1 MQIFNSGTAYANL
14 ASSLSYKEKGML
26 GNMGYSSVNCAN
38 LPVELGS
45 MTVSCNFG
53 QIGQVTYI
61 GVSNPTDGNPLDICV
76 VNDLNSACKPDSP

>member
-14 ASSLSYKEKGML
+14 ASNLSYKEHGML

-45 MTVSCNFG
+45 MTVACNFG
-53 QIGQVTYI
+53 QIGSVT
-61 GVSNPTDGNPLDICV
+61 
-76 VNDLNSACKPDSP
+76 